1 MPLTARPADEE
12 EPFIAPPSSSKSLTD
27 LARLQQL
34 DPQTIADAL
43 RHERPQAIAVLLTR
57 FSTRLAS
64 TCLSQF
70 APSLQTDVI
79 RRLKSLGEVS
89 DDLVAEIAHAV
100 YDRMTPASEPLT
112 HEPINRI
119 AHLLPETATQRAVA

>member
-1 MPLTARPADEE
+1 MLAARSTDEDQVRI
-12 EPFIAPPSSSKSLTD
+12 EPPNPIESLTD

-34 DPQTIADAL
+34 DPQTLADAL

-64 TCLSQF
+64 ACLSRF
-70 APSLQTDVI
+70 AASLQTDVI
-79 RRLKSLGEVS
+79 RRLKSLGEVPEE
-89 DDLVAEIAHAV
+89 LVAEIARAV
-100 YDRMTPASEPLT
+100 CERMTPAAEPIA

-119 AHLLPETATQRAVA
+119 AHLLPETPTQRAFA